1 MKLAAFNLLTV
12 AETLADVQALPVG
25 TYFLWDVLGTYGNSF
40 GESAQQG
47 NTSLRHKITYH
58 QRVAADANSL
68 AGQGALIYRR
78 VFDILESDDLG
89 QSSKTALKPKINT
102 APERDD
108 NDRNFIKEGDWS

>member
-1 MKLAAFNLLTV
+1 MKLAAFNALTV
-12 AETLADVQALPVG
+12 AQSYADVQALGVG

-58 QRVAADANSL
+58 QRISTDGSL
-68 AGQGALIYRR
+68 AGMHSIIYRR

-89 QSSKTALKPKINT
+89 QSTKSAAKPKINT

>member
-1 MKLAAFNLLTV
+1 MKLAAFNALTV
-12 AETLADVQALPVG
+12 AESLADVQALGVG
-25 TYFLWDVLGTYGNSF
+25 TYFLWDVLGTYGNGF

-78 VFDILESDDLG
+78 VFDILESDD
-89 QSSKTALKPKINT
+89 SADETKTTTRPGLT
-102 APERDD
+102 RAPERDD
-108 NDRNFIKEGDWS
+108 DDRKNYKESDYS

>member
-1 MKLAAFNLLTV
+1 MKLAAFNALTTV
-12 AETLADVQALPVG
+12 AYSGISALPVG
-25 TYFLWDVLGTYGNSF
+25 TYFLLDTPSTDPPGNP
-40 GESAQQG
+40 GESKQQG

-58 QRVAADANSL
+58 QRITSDGSL
-68 AGQGALIYRR
+68 AGMHSVIYRR

-89 QSSKTALKPKINT
+89 QSTKSAVKPKINT